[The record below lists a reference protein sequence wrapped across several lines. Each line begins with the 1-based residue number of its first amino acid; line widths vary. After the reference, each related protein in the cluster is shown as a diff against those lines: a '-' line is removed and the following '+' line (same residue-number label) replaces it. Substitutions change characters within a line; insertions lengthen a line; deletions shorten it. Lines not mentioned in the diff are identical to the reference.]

1 MLYKNLLPMYISVIC
16 GGILN
21 DSSGEIRAMDRN
33 NDGLYDN
40 NLECQW
46 SIVCGPNQLVEL
58 TILSID
64 FEMNIFCSFDYI
76 EVRYPPAVNYDLV
89 SLFLFT
95 YIGGNIISLCCF

>member
-1 MLYKNLLPMYISVIC
+1 MLYMNVLLMYISVIC

-21 DSSGEIRAMDRN
+21 ESNGEIRAMDRN

-40 NLECQW
+40 NLECHW

-58 TILSID
+58 KILSID

-76 EVRYPPAVNYDLV
+76 EVRYQPAVNYDLIIM
-89 SLFLFT
+89 FLFT
-95 YIGGNIISLCCF
+95 YIGGNISLWCF